1 MALKAQRQCQRALE
15 LLGSGT
21 LDTVLGRLVKQ
32 LSSVGLA
39 LAALS

>member
-1 MALKAQRQCQRALE
+1 VSWR

-21 LDTVLGRLVKQ
+21 LDTVLRRLESQ